1 MDISEAVKEFH
12 KMKRG
17 NYAVSDSDDSWIGSA
32 IGNASPSLLSA
43 IDSRYAT
50 VGDSRQGATNRIGDS
65 ANHDR
70 QTTGSM
76 REEDCVQGEP
86 IQRRLLQQEVRSS
99 WSMAITVGKT
109 RLVIAETN
117 TRSTQVCATSL

>member
-17 NYAVSDSDDSWIGSA
+17 NYAVSDSDDGWIGNA
-32 IGNASPSLLSA
+32 IGNTSSSLLSA
-43 IDSRYAT
+43 INNRHAT
-50 VGDSRQGATNRIGDS
+50 VGNSRQGEANRIGNS
-65 ANHDR
+65 AIHDR

-86 IQRRLLQQEVRSS
+86 IQRRLLQQEVRST

-109 RLVIAETN
+109 QLVIAETN